1 MKTLPEAAQR
11 TLWDV
16 AVRVVPPVAE
26 LDETARAE
34 FFTIIDNALADRPEA
49 VRRQIALFL
58 RVLNLAPVVRFGAT
72 LSRLDGE
79 RRDRVL
85 RWFQEAPV
93 TKLRQGFW
101 GLKTMVFMGYY
112 GRVASWK
119 VIGYE
124 PGGGAYGEA

>member
-49 VRRQIALFL
+49 VRRQ
-58 RVLNLAPVVRFGAT
+58 
-72 LSRLDGE
+72 SRS
-79 RRDRVL
+79 
-85 RWFQEAPV
+85 F
-93 TKLRQGFW
+93 
-101 GLKTMVFMGYY
+101 
-112 GRVASWK
+112 
-119 VIGYE
+119 
-124 PGGGAYGEA
+124 

>member
-1 MKTLPEAAQR
+1 MKTLPDAAQR

-34 FFTIIDNALADRPEA
+34 FFSIIDNALADRPEA

-58 RVLNLAPVVRFGAT
+58 RVVNLAPVVRFGAT

-119 VIGYE
+119 TIGYE

>member
-1 MKTLPEAAQR
+1 MKTLSEAAQK

-16 AVRVVPPVAE
+16 AVRVVPPVTE
-26 LDETARAE
+26 LDESARAE
-34 FFTIIDNALADRPEA
+34 FFTIIDNALADRPA
-49 VRRQIALFL
+49 VVQRQLALFL
-58 RVLNLAPVVRFGAT
+58 KVLHLAPLVRFGAT
-72 LSRLDGE
+72 LSHLDGA

-119 VIGYE
+119 TIGYE